1 MDLHSIIITQSSY
14 FTSGFTLG
22 VGHSVGVDKYIM
34 TYSHHYNITL
44 SIFHC
49 PKNHLCFIFFLPP
62 AITLGITDL
71 LIVSIVSSFLECYI
85 GGVVQFVA
93 VSDWLLLLS
102 NMHLFSPCLFM
113 AWQLIFLKHWVIF
126 HCLDVPSFIG
136 SPSWILVTS
145 KFWQLWVQIVEES
158 VCRFLCG
165 HMFSAS
171 LDKSLE
177 V

>member
-1 MDLHSIIITQSSY
+1 MRVTFFSRMDLHSIIITQSSY

-85 GGVVQFVA
+85 GGVVQFIA
-93 VSDWLLLLS
+93 ISDWLLLLS
-102 NMHLFSPCLFM
+102 KMHLHSLKIICIYITSIFFNGLIVHFFLVLGCITIVSPYTN
-113 AWQLIFLKHWVIF
+113 
-126 HCLDVPSFIG
+126 SRT
-136 SPSWILVTS
+136 SWL
-145 KFWQLWVQIVEES
+145 LP
-158 VCRFLCG
+158 
-165 HMFSAS
+165 
-171 LDKSLE
+171 SLE
-177 V
+177 I